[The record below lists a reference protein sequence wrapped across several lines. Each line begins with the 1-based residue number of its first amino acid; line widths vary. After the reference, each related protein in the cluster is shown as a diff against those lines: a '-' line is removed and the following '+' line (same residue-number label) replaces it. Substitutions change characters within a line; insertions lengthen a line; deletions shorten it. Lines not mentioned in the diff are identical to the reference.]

1 MDAKPKERT
10 QNRLHTWEYF
20 ALAGGFICLWLF
32 LNKYALGGPN
42 SSDVTWYYHVG
53 ASNLKEPFILNRY
66 FHIFLQK
73 FFVGTQPDP
82 IQGLQFFWSFLV
94 ASTAMILYLG
104 ARLLSPA
111 SSPWNGLLA
120 LVLFFSLPA
129 IREVSGIPYVDVTAM
144 MMLSAL
150 LLVYV
155 LSANVDHQKRSLLI
169 LFGCL
174 LFLGFKTKETVLPG
188 AIMLLGFGIK
198 DSRIAWRLWGK
209 RVLWI
214 LVGLLTGLVLF
225 TLLNALVLHDVL
237 FGLRPEDI
245 ASYLGSYFKGTSL
258 APDPSITQNWI
269 DGFFL
274 PTAFIPL
281 ILYVISGIQVS
292 SKVNLNRQVLWLL
305 PLAFILLLTLSIN
318 NKWGYQTRFALPVLP
333 IFCVLSAQI
342 FESPANLTRR
352 EHLALIMGG
361 VILAAS
367 SVGILSLPRA
377 SFYLIFAPLLFIA
390 LLIVL
395 FFVNSRKFRSWFLLA
410 LLFLV
415 SVVPIYENFY
425 AMVREQANR
434 QAFSRT
440 MLPFTSFVDELRLTA
455 DNRLLVDAQV
465 NSTAPLKIMKN
476 EDELFTTYNIA
487 FDANTSRQ
495 NFRLANSLD
504 ELTQGISSADY
515 EYVLLGVE
523 TWFQLEKDPLL
534 TDFLAATYEHVV
546 SPDNNYI
553 LLVFAS
559 ADGRE

>member
-82 IQGLQFFWSFLV
+82 IQGLQFILEFFSSHPP
-94 ASTAMILYLG
+94 AISSTWRKAAFSPPPAAPGTAYWRG
-104 ARLLSPA
+104 A
-111 SSPWNGLLA
+111 
-120 LVLFFSLPA
+120 FFSLPA

-237 FGLRPEDI
+237 FGCVQRICEFI
-245 ASYLGSYFKGTSL
+245 WVHISK
-258 APDPSITQNWI
+258 AP
-269 DGFFL
+269 
-274 PTAFIPL
+274 
-281 ILYVISGIQVS
+281 V
-292 SKVNLNRQVLWLL
+292 
-305 PLAFILLLTLSIN
+305 
-318 NKWGYQTRFALPVLP
+318 
-333 IFCVLSAQI
+333 
-342 FESPANLTRR
+342 
-352 EHLALIMGG
+352 
-361 VILAAS
+361 
-367 SVGILSLPRA
+367 
-377 SFYLIFAPLLFIA
+377 
-390 LLIVL
+390 
-395 FFVNSRKFRSWFLLA
+395 
-410 LLFLV
+410 
-415 SVVPIYENFY
+415 
-425 AMVREQANR
+425 
-434 QAFSRT
+434 
-440 MLPFTSFVDELRLTA
+440 
-455 DNRLLVDAQV
+455 
-465 NSTAPLKIMKN
+465 
-476 EDELFTTYNIA
+476 
-487 FDANTSRQ
+487 
-495 NFRLANSLD
+495 
-504 ELTQGISSADY
+504 
-515 EYVLLGVE
+515 
-523 TWFQLEKDPLL
+523 
-534 TDFLAATYEHVV
+534 
-546 SPDNNYI
+546 
-553 LLVFAS
+553 
-559 ADGRE
+559 

>member
-174 LFLGFKTKETVLPG
+174 LFLGFKTKETRLTRG
-188 AIMLLGFGIK
+188 NHALGFGIK
-198 DSRIAWRLWGK
+198 KPDCLAPWGK

-237 FGLRPEDI
+237 F
-245 ASYLGSYFKGTSL
+245 
-258 APDPSITQNWI
+258 W
-269 DGFFL
+269 
-274 PTAFIPL
+274 
-281 ILYVISGIQVS
+281 
-292 SKVNLNRQVLWLL
+292 
-305 PLAFILLLTLSIN
+305 
-318 NKWGYQTRFALPVLP
+318 
-333 IFCVLSAQI
+333 
-342 FESPANLTRR
+342 
-352 EHLALIMGG
+352 
-361 VILAAS
+361 AAS
-367 SVGILSLPRA
+367 RGYCELSGFIFQRHQSSPR
-377 SFYLIFAPLLFIA
+377 PQH
-390 LLIVL
+390 
-395 FFVNSRKFRSWFLLA
+395 N
-410 LLFLV
+410 
-415 SVVPIYENFY
+415 P
-425 AMVREQANR
+425 
-434 QAFSRT
+434 
-440 MLPFTSFVDELRLTA
+440 EL
-455 DNRLLVDAQV
+455 N
-465 NSTAPLKIMKN
+465 
-476 EDELFTTYNIA
+476 
-487 FDANTSRQ
+487 
-495 NFRLANSLD
+495 
-504 ELTQGISSADY
+504 
-515 EYVLLGVE
+515 
-523 TWFQLEKDPLL
+523 
-534 TDFLAATYEHVV
+534 
-546 SPDNNYI
+546 
-553 LLVFAS
+553 
-559 ADGRE
+559 